1 MKNEA
6 FERDCR
12 DTLLVT
18 ATIVLTISLSILLA
32 GSMISTVVLNPNSV
46 TKLAYAV
53 EEFDVDIDV
62 EDNEIE

>member
-12 DTLLVT
+12 DTAVT